1 MNSTRLLYYEDAY
14 LKEFEAETLALLELE
29 EGRGV
34 VLSQTA
40 FYPGGGGQP
49 PDRGILL
56 TSESQVRIRRAKM
69 LPEGR
74 VIHIFAEQATPEI
87 GVNQLVKGR
96 IDWDYRYTLMRNH
109 TAAHLMAEAVRQA
122 VGEPVKIVGSGLEAE
137 KVRLD
142 LAYPSSIRLLFP
154 EIEEIANKIVEENRR
169 VTVKIMERA
178 EAEKYL
184 EKFHESLRV
193 LPSHVKQVRVVEIE
207 GWHACAC
214 GGTHVR
220 RTGEIG
226 GIKLLSRASKG
237 KGVERIEFVAS
248 QNP

>member
-1 MNSTRLLYYEDAY
+1 MNSTRLLYYENAY
-14 LKEFEAETLALLELE
+14 LKEFEAETLELLELE

-34 VLSQTA
+34 VLNQTA

-49 PDRGILL
+49 PDRGTLW
-56 TSESQVRIRRAKM
+56 TAEGEVKIRKAKM
-69 LPEGR
+69 LPGGR
-74 VIHIFAEQATPEI
+74 VIHMFAEQAAPRIE
-87 GVNQLVKGR
+87 VNQPVKGR

-122 VGEPVKIVGSGLEAE
+122 VGEPVEIVGSGLEAK
-137 KVRLD
+137 KVRID
-142 LAYPSSIRLLFP
+142 FAYPSSTRPLFP
-154 EIEEIANKIVEENRR
+154 KIEEIANKIVAENRE

-184 EKFHESLRV
+184 EKFHESLRI
-193 LPSHVKQVRVVEIE
+193 LPSHVKHVRVVEIE

-226 GIKLLSRASKG
+226 AIKLLSRASKG

-248 QNP
+248 QKP